1 MANGSTLDISIG
13 SVLKIGMV
21 VLAFYVL
28 YLIKDILALVFFA
41 LIISILFDP
50 AIDFLQKYKVPR
62 ALGTAFLY
70 LSFFILV
77 GGFFYS
83 TANSFFSEIDSFSQM
98 IQGYFQQAYPFL
110 KDLKLDQFQ
119 NFEVFRQYLQNW
131 AVTASS
137 NIPSAAATL
146 FGGFF
151 SMITIFTISIFLS
164 VEEKST
170 EKFIYLVSPRG
181 YEDYICNLFSNV
193 KAKVAAWFGSRVI
206 GCIFVGILTFIMLW
220 AFHLEGALTLA
231 LFAAV
236 TNIIPIAGPLIAGA
250 AMGMFAL
257 IESQPIEVVLIL
269 AGFTLIQQIEGNI
282 LTPLITKKMVGMPPV
297 LVIVSL
303 LVGAR
308 LWGTLGAILVIPM
321 AGIIYESLREFLL
334 KRKED
339 RIAGQS
345 Q

>member
-1 MANGSTLDISIG
+1 MANGNTLDISLG
-13 SVLKIGMV
+13 SVLKIGLI
-21 VLAFYVL
+21 VLAFYIL
-28 YLIKDILALVFFA
+28 YIIKDILALVFFA
-41 LIISILFDP
+41 FIISVLFDP
-50 AIDFLQKYKVPR
+50 AIDFLQKYRVPR
-62 ALGTAFLY
+62 VLGTAFIY

-77 GGFFYS
+77 GGFFYL
-83 TANSFFSEIDSFSQM
+83 TANSFFSEIDNFAQM
-98 IQGYFQQAYPFL
+98 LQGYFQQAYPFL

-164 VEEKST
+164 VDERST
-170 EKFIYLVSPRG
+170 EKFIYLISPKE
-181 YEDYICNLFSNV
+181 YENYICNLFSNV
-193 KAKVAAWFGSRVI
+193 KSKVSAWFGSRVI
-206 GCIFVGILTFIMLW
+206 GCVFVGILTFVMLW

-236 TNIIPIAGPLIAGA
+236 TNIIPIAGPLIAGI
-250 AMGMFAL
+250 AMGIFAL
-257 IESQPIEVVLIL
+257 IESQPIQAVLIL
-269 AGFTLIQQIEGNI
+269 VGFILIQQVEGNI
-282 LTPLITKKMVGMPPV
+282 LTPLLTKKMVGIPPV

-303 LVGAR
+303 LIGAR

-321 AGIIYESLREFLL
+321 AGILYEILREFLM
-334 KRKED
+334 KKKED
-339 RIAGQS
+339 S
-345 Q
+345 QN